1 MGSTLLLAKKILQEI
16 EVAVATWRDEG
27 QSIGMTGAELDQFAD
42 AFEHS
47 QREIVKKLERSTTR
61 WLHARS
67 ATAIFATGRRF
78 WQY

>member
-47 QREIVKKLERSTTR
+47 QREIVKKF
-61 WLHARS
+61 
-67 ATAIFATGRRF
+67 I
-78 WQY
+78 